1 MAAQEAAM
9 RIQAQETHSDSELA
23 LREMLLHD
31 VYDLPFD
38 QDLLV
43 TCSYCGES
51 GLGIESVAHQPWCV
65 YLDGPVC
72 PEVPN

>member
-1 MAAQEAAM
+1 MKEQP
-9 RIQAQETHSDSELA
+9 IQTNIEPELVM
-23 LREMLLHD
+23 REMLLHD
-31 VYDLPFD
+31 VYELPFE

-43 TCSYCGES
+43 TCTYCGES
-51 GLGIESVAHQPWCV
+51 GLGLEAVPHQPWCV

>member
-1 MAAQEAAM
+1 M
-9 RIQAQETHSDSELA
+9 RPQALETNSEPELA
-23 LREMLLHD
+23 MREMLLHD
-31 VYDLPFD
+31 VYELPFE

-51 GLGIESVAHQPWCV
+51 GLGLETVPHQPWCI

>member
-1 MAAQEAAM
+1 M
-9 RIQAQETHSDSELA
+9 RPQPFETNAEPELVM
-23 LREMLLHD
+23 REMLQHD
-31 VYDLPFD
+31 VYELPFE

-51 GLGIESVAHQPWCV
+51 GLGLETVGHQPWCI

>member
-1 MAAQEAAM
+1 M
-9 RIQAQETHSDSELA
+9 RPQPLDTLSEPELVK
-23 LREMLLHD
+23 REMLLHD

-43 TCSYCGES
+43 TCSCCGES
-51 GLGIESVAHQPWCV
+51 GLGVESVAHQPWCV
-65 YLDGPVC
+65 YLHGPVC

>member
-1 MAAQEAAM
+1 MKEQPIRTNIEP
-9 RIQAQETHSDSELA
+9 ELVM
-23 LREMLLHD
+23 REMLLHD
-31 VYDLPFD
+31 VYDLPFE

-51 GLGIESVAHQPWCV
+51 GVGMEALSHQPWCI